1 VGQPDA
7 SLPACVR
14 APHVAHSTSVFVPR
28 VGADQTAAVCGRLLR
43 ALLKLD
49 RFIKPHDQV
58 YCLCAQQVRVSTS
71 ELLRLMR
78 EIQVPMVLLK
88 VGLQRPH
95 RPRVARNYCTDHAWH
110 LSAEGTRSQPRVAPA
125 GHMVPR
131 VASIA
136 HALHLPRV
144 AHSPGVRSEAQV
156 RHDDGGAQL
165 GGCCPA
171 GKPNER
177 IASDGHW
184 HLRVRSFWRGH
195 TRQRKKSGHLLQST
209 VRPCF
214 YAHAWYM
221 HAHAHA
227 HWQPCTPIPKP
238 GASATR
244 GHTPHAPPAR
254 ATRG

>member
-1 VGQPDA
+1 M
-7 SLPACVR
+7 
-14 APHVAHSTSVFVPR
+14 STSCQCCLPR
-28 VGADQTAAVCGRLLR
+28 FTAHEVNPSSSSFTADWQ
-43 ALLKLD
+43 
-49 RFIKPHDQV
+49 
-58 YCLCAQQVRVSTS
+58 LC
-71 ELLRLMR
+71 M
-78 EIQVPMVLLK
+78 
-88 VGLQRPH
+88 
-95 RPRVARNYCTDHAWH
+95 DHAWH

-244 GHTPHAPPAR
+244 GYTPHAPPVR